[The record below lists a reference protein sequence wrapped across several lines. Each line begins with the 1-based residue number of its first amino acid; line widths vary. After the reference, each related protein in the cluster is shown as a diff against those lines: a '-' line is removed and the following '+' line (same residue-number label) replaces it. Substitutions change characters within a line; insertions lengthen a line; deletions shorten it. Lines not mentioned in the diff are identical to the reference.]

1 MPTTHET
8 SHLLTHKER
17 TKIINCVKKLVPERY
32 INISNP
38 NQDYGPW
45 LALVDERMPHL
56 MNDDVPAFEAGVSEL
71 LKSLGSSHTA
81 FFHER
86 RDSIPPPY
94 SINATLRPVDTTH
107 GKRRIDRVRWRNTV
121 ASLVK
126 KSRMAAA
133 QGLEEFA
140 YAGLKSG
147 YIIVHEMRHA
157 FVNQGKPRT
166 VILIWVTYVDV
177 PLGN

>member
-1 MPTTHET
+1 MRGNSVFDYIHEHPTLPMSGIHWA
-8 SHLLTHKER
+8 
-17 TKIINCVKKLVPERY
+17 
-32 INISNP
+32 
-38 NQDYGPW
+38 Q
-45 LALVDERMPHL
+45 
-56 MNDDVPAFEAGVSEL
+56 
-71 LKSLGSSHTA
+71 
-81 FFHER
+81 
-86 RDSIPPPY
+86 
-94 SINATLRPVDTTH
+94 
-107 GKRRIDRVRWRNTV
+107 RRIDRVRWRNTV

-126 KSRMAAA
+126 KSSMAAA